1 VIIPSQ
7 MKLHLDAKPAK
18 TAKMSSEFRFS
29 STQCDALFAAVLAH
43 DDIDLDA
50 KLPDTIKFDYTPD
63 QLDRCYGICKQLWKE
78 GTDRNVLLKI
88 VEKIRRNHSLS
99 HEDQL
104 TFRFVRAKNKH
115 LRFAFVVC
123 DERHRYPRLFHWM
136 TAIMGNLQD
145 AFKNKQY
152 AHVERI
158 AVPVRFFL
166 SCFVYALIGKEIDG
180 FRPSAT
186 QSFRRYVHGQLD
198 FIRLNL
204 ARDALT
210 SKEFHEVRKVIS
222 RLVAHYD
229 NLKILYPSA
238 DHSAVSRYLGTI
250 NGLMGNAHDE
260 MVAKKFDKTHD
271 YYADTFALPEEIR
284 QRLTVLVEHCEL
296 QKND

>member
-1 VIIPSQ
+1 MLKQ
-7 MKLHLDAKPAK
+7 AG
-18 TAKMSSEFRFS
+18 TFS
-29 STQCDALFAAVLAH
+29 AEQCDALFAAVLAH
-43 DDIDLDA
+43 DDIDLGA
-50 KLPDTIKFDYTPD
+50 QLPETISLDYTPD
-63 QLDRCYGICKQLWKE
+63 QLARCFAICKQLWQE
-78 GTDRNVLLKI
+78 GVDRAAL
-88 VEKIRRNHSLS
+88 VEMIATIARQHAQTA
-99 HEDQL
+99 EEQL
-104 TFRFVRAKNKH
+104 AFKYLRAKLKH

-166 SCFVYALIGKEIDG
+166 SRFVYALIGKEIDG

-260 MVAKKFDKTHD
+260 MVARKFDKTHD

-284 QRLTVLVEHCEL
+284 QRLTALVEHCEL
-296 QKND
+296 QQRN

>member
-1 VIIPSQ
+1 MLKQ
-7 MKLHLDAKPAK
+7 AG
-18 TAKMSSEFRFS
+18 TFS
-29 STQCDALFAAVLAH
+29 AEQCDALFAAVLAH
-43 DDIDLDA
+43 DDIDLGA
-50 KLPDTIKFDYTPD
+50 QLPETISLDYTPD
-63 QLDRCYGICKQLWKE
+63 QLARCFAICKQLWQE
-78 GTDRNVLLKI
+78 GVDRAAL
-88 VEKIRRNHSLS
+88 VEMIATIARQHAQTA
-99 HEDQL
+99 EEQL
-104 TFRFVRAKNKH
+104 AFKYLRAKLKH

-166 SCFVYALIGKEIDG
+166 SRFVYALIGKEIDG
-180 FRPSAT
+180 FRPST
-186 QSFRRYVHGQLD
+186 TESFRRYVHGQLD

-222 RLVAHYD
+222 RLVALYD

-260 MVAKKFDKTHD
+260 MVARKFDKTHD

-296 QKND
+296 QQRN